1 MQPEPTIEASLSGVI
16 GHIAG
21 VIGSDRFDTGERA
34 ALKRMAPGH
43 PPPLA
48 FYRFALRHLPEDW
61 ERNLEDWKTLVA
73 GMALMAPHAHQ
84 PKQSLGRMLGESGY
98 SEARLERLL
107 ASGADTRRLLLLRA
121 ARFLAAKTLPCDW
134 CDVARLLLSRDTKK
148 REAIHR
154 HIAKDFY
161 LALDHRKTAGGE

>member
-1 MQPEPTIEASLSGVI
+1 MQLEPTIEASLPGVI

-34 ALKRMAPGH
+34 ALRRMAPGH

-73 GMALMAPHAHQ
+73 GIALMAPHAHR
-84 PKQSLGRMLGESGY
+84 PRQSLGRVLGESGY

-107 ASGADTRRLLLLRA
+107 ASEGNTRRLLLLRA
-121 ARFLAAKTLPCDW
+121 ARFLGSKTLPCDW
-134 CDVARLLLSRDTKK
+134 CDGARLLLTRDAEK
-148 REAIHR
+148 RETVHR
-154 HIAKDFY
+154 RIARDFY
-161 LALDHRKTAGGE
+161 LALDH